1 MHNNFHFLKKLS
13 EELNHKLI
21 GFKIGSCFSQEKDEL
36 IIGLENIEE
45 EFFIKCVATPSF
57 SCLYFPIE
65 YARARKN
72 SVNLWPEIINKE
84 IIKIGVFENERAI
97 FITLEDNFTIV
108 FKFFGNR
115 PNVLLYQNGNQI
127 ALFNNSLLTDK
138 ILLLPG
144 FNRTLPI
151 TKDAFIGNN
160 GEFKKV
166 FLTWGKIVNSFFE
179 SELSKGLLTIEK
191 KWELA
196 IKLQENLNSSE
207 YFLGY
212 FQNIPVLSLITL
224 TENLRTYTN
233 AIQASN
239 DFYVFYQK
247 EFSFKNEKQNQIK
260 ILEKQKKKAENY
272 VLETKIKLEKLLN
285 ERSNE
290 EVAHVLMAN
299 LHQITEGLENIEL
312 FDFYTNKNII
322 IKLKKD
328 LSVQKNAENYYRKSK
343 NEKIE
348 IDTINQNII
357 NQEINIQNLE
367 EKLLE
372 IAKIESLKLLKQY
385 LKVNQ
390 PKIIGTEKKEL
401 FKCFYFEGYEILVG
415 KNSKNNDILTTQYAQ
430 KEDYWFHARDCAG
443 SHVVLKKL
451 NNATVPNH
459 VIEYAAG
466 LAAFYSKRKNEKVV
480 PVIFTQK
487 KYVRKTKTMKE
498 GQVSIEK
505 ESTIMVEPV
514 VV

>member
-1 MHNNFHFLKKLS
+1 MHNNFHFLKKLA

-21 GFKIGSCFSQEKDEL
+21 GFRIDSCFSQEKDEL
-36 IIGLENIEE
+36 IIGLENTEE

-57 SCLYFPIE
+57 SCLYFPKE

-72 SVNLWPEIINKE
+72 SVNLWPEILHK
-84 IIKIGVFENERAI
+84 KIMKIAAFENERAI
-97 FITLEDNFTIV
+97 FMTLEENYSLV
-108 FKFFGNR
+108 YKFFGNR
-115 PNVLLYQNGNQI
+115 PNVLLYENGNQI

-138 ILLLPG
+138 NLLLSG
-144 FNRTLPI
+144 FNRTLSI

-160 GEFKKV
+160 GDFKKV

-179 SELSKGLLTIEK
+179 SELSKRQLTMEEK
-191 KWELA
+191 WTLA
-196 IKLQENLNSSE
+196 INLQETLNSSE

-212 FQNIPVLSLITL
+212 FQNIPVLSLIAL
-224 TENLRTYTN
+224 PENVKTYTN

-247 EFSFKNEKQNQIK
+247 EFSFKNEKQHQIK

-272 VLETKIKLEKLLN
+272 VFETRIKLEKLLN
-285 ERSNE
+285 ERSHE
-290 EVAHVLMAN
+290 EVAHILMAN
-299 LHQITEGLENIEL
+299 LHQIPDGLEKIEL
-312 FDFYTNKNII
+312 FDFYKNKNIV

-328 LSVQKNAENYYRKSK
+328 LSAQKNAENYYRKSK

-348 IDTINQNII
+348 IDTINQNIV
-357 NQEINIQNLE
+357 NQEINIQNIE
-367 EKLLE
+367 DKLFE
-372 IAKIESLKLLKQY
+372 IKEIESLKLLKQY

-390 PKIIGTEKKEL
+390 PKMKGTEKKEL
-401 FKCFYFEGYEILVG
+401 FKCFYLEGYEILVG
-415 KNSKNNDILTTQYAQ
+415 KNSKNNDTLTTQYAQ
-430 KEDYWFHARDCAG
+430 KEDYWFHARDCGG
-443 SHVVLKKL
+443 SHVVLKRT
-451 NNATVPNH
+451 NNATIPTH

-466 LAAFYSKRKNEKVV
+466 IAAFFSKRKNEKVV

-498 GQVSIEK
+498 GQVSIDK

>member
-1 MHNNFHFLKKLS
+1 MHYNFHFLKKLA
-13 EELNHKLI
+13 EELNHKLTRFQI
-21 GFKIGSCFSQEKDEL
+21 ASCFSQEKDEL
-36 IIGLENIEE
+36 IIGLENGEQ
-45 EFFIKCVATPSF
+45 EFFIKCIATPSF

-72 SVNLWPEIINKE
+72 SVNLWPEIRNKK
-84 IIKIGVFENERAI
+84 IIKIEAFENERAI
-97 FITLEDNFTIV
+97 FISLENDFTIV

-115 PNVLLYQNGNQI
+115 PNILLYQNQNQI

-138 ILLLPG
+138 NLLISG
-144 FNRTLPI
+144 FNRSLNQ
-151 TKDAFIGNN
+151 TKEALIFNKGD
-160 GEFKKV
+160 FKKV
-166 FLTWGKIVNSFFE
+166 FLTWGKIANAFFE
-179 SELSKGLLTIEK
+179 SELSKKQLTIEE
-191 KWELA
+191 KWNLA

-212 FQNIPVLSLITL
+212 FQNIPTLSLITFS
-224 TENLRTYTN
+224 ENIATYTN
-233 AIQASN
+233 PIQAAN

-247 EFSFKNEKQNQIK
+247 EFTFKNEKQNHIK

-272 VLETKIKLEKLLN
+272 ILETKIKLQTLLN

-290 EVAHVLMAN
+290 EVGHILMAN
-299 LHQITEGLENIEL
+299 LHQITDGVENVEL
-312 FDFYTNKNII
+312 FDFYKNKNIN

-328 LSVQKNAENYYRKSK
+328 YSPQKNAENYYRKSK

-348 IDTINQNII
+348 FDTINQNII
-357 NQEINIQNLE
+357 NQEINIRNLE

-372 IAKIESLKLLKQY
+372 IAKIESLKLLKQH
-385 LKVNQ
+385 LKINQ
-390 PKIIGTEKKEL
+390 FNSTRTDKKDL

-415 KNSKNNDILTTQYAQ
+415 KNSKNNDTLTTKYAH

-443 SHVVLKKL
+443 SHVVLKRV
-451 NNATVPNH
+451 NNATIPNH

-466 LAAFYSKRKNEKVV
+466 LAAFFSKRKNEKVV

-498 GQVSIEK
+498 GQVYIEK
-505 ESTIMVEPV
+505 ESTIIVEPV